1 MKKTE
6 CIWRTSFVP
15 SVMGDV
21 EQETGFDDFDRVYLE
36 HRDNIEEGVHCLATF
51 VREHMQVDNRSE
63 FVLTHGCQGRS
74 IGGGRI
80 IGYDFID
87 VFRGFL
93 ALIFASSTVEFAR
106 RQAHGGVEGR
116 VVFTVRI
123 FKGQYED
130 FHLQVRQQTETEE
143 LENTQSLDFLPDRY
157 PLDKEIGNL
166 LRSRFGLQLEPICR
180 ETDAPAA

>member
-74 IGGGRI
+74 TGGGRI

-93 ALIFASSTVEFAR
+93 ALIFASSSMAAR
-106 RQAHGGVEGR
+106 TSGSVIGGLGIPFTTSVGFFSTLASPKRASAKSFFPR
-116 VVFTVRI
+116 VLMPV
-123 FKGQYED
+123 
-130 FHLQVRQQTETEE
+130 
-143 LENTQSLDFLPDRY
+143 
-157 PLDKEIGNL
+157 L
-166 LRSRFGLQLEPICR
+166 L
-180 ETDAPAA
+180 